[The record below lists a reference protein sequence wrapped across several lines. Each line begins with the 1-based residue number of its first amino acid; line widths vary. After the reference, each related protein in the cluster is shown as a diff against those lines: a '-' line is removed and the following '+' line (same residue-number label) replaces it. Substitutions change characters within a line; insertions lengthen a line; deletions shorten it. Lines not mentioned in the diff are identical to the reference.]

1 MALLTA
7 SFAQTGP
14 IPSLTPPVPG
24 GSHATDSVR
33 DTLNELLGTYADTE
47 LAVVT
52 EIIAEQ
58 VLEDSFEP
66 GGVWRLRTDSW
77 LVHLTPQP
85 GGSIGEGGTKLSEI
99 RAEHTQTGQTLIV
112 RGTLDFSGLPL
123 TTDYRPGARITEI
136 EVLDTGPLTSQP
148 TTARLVLD
156 ATYQPQGWTGSVQSL
171 TLTDTANGTLNTLT
185 LGGNLALDPV
195 FGDLRISGGTVS
207 ALTQTTQTAGG
218 GAVINQLTLSGA
230 AVPDTATVGQ
240 LFATALAGNDTLTL
254 SGNGS
259 GVAFGHGGHDRFVL
273 TAAGPATQGV
283 NGGTGVDVAV
293 FDAPRAE
300 FTLGPGSTEGSVRA
314 SRAGSGADEFLD
326 VEYLQFTDALVP
338 LVQRERPSGPA
349 YGQTPEFLFDPVHY
363 LGAHRELIGT
373 LDFSEALAHWNNV
386 GAAQGWAPNYWFD
399 ADYYAQRWEDLRGLD
414 DRTLFWHYN
423 LYGVWEGR
431 SAGPLFDQ
439 FDGNRYL
446 QDNPDVAGY
455 VDANV
460 ADFLGSRTNGAIA
473 HFAIYG
479 ELEGR
484 VAHDTSGAVIVT
496 DYFFPI

>member
-1 MALLTA
+1 MANLTA
-7 SFAQTGP
+7 LFNQAGP
-14 IPSLTPPVPG
+14 LPALTPVTPG
-24 GSHATDSVR
+24 GSYATDSVR
-33 DTLNELLGTYADTE
+33 DTLNELLGTYPDIE
-47 LAVVT
+47 LAVLN
-52 EIIAEQ
+52 EIIAKPL
-58 VLEDSFEP
+58 LEDTILP

-77 LVHLTPQP
+77 LVHLTPQA
-85 GGSIGEGGTKLSEI
+85 GGGIGEAGTKLSEI
-99 RAEHTQTGQTLIV
+99 RAENTHNGQTLIV
-112 RGTLDFSGLPL
+112 RGTLDFTGLPL
-123 TTDYRPGARITEI
+123 TTDYRPGARITDIEI
-136 EVLDTGPLTSQP
+136 LDTGALTAQP

-156 ATYQPQGWTGSVQSL
+156 ATYQPQGWAGSVQSL
-171 TLTDTANGTLNTLT
+171 TLTDTTGGELNTLT
-185 LGGNLALDPV
+185 LGGTLTLDPV
-195 FGDLRISGGTVS
+195 IGDMRTSGGTV
-207 ALTQTTQTAGG
+207 TTLGLSVQPLGG
-218 GAVINQLTLSGA
+218 GALVEQLTLTDV
-230 AVPDTATVGQ
+230 AVADTTPLGQ
-240 LFATALAGNDTLTL
+240 LFAAAQAGNDIITLT
-254 SGNGS
+254 GNGS
-259 GVAFGHGGHDRFVL
+259 GAAFGHAGHDRFVL
-273 TAAGPATQGV
+273 SATGPATQGV

-293 FDAPRAE
+293 YDAARAE
-300 FTLGPGSTEGSVRA
+300 FTLGAGAGEGVVRA
-314 SRAGSGADEFLD
+314 TRSGSGSDDFLD

-373 LDFSEALAHWNNV
+373 LDFSQALAHWNNV
-386 GAAQGWAPNYWFD
+386 GAAQGWAPNFWFD
-399 ADYYAQRWEDLRGLD
+399 ADYYAQRWDDLRGLD